1 MSLHSFV
8 AWRYFKARRGF
19 VSVVSTFSLIG
30 ITLGVAALII
40 VMSVMNGF
48 REELMGKILGMSGHA
63 TAHVSY
69 AGEES
74 ANAIAKSL
82 LTLDGVEKTEVYVQ
96 GQALVTN
103 RGGASGV
110 LLRGVNA
117 EQRTAFVFQDGFL
130 LAGDF
135 AKLKQLNTV
144 AIGKDLARR
153 LQATVGSVV
162 NLVAPQGAT
171 TPFGFI
177 PRMQKVRVVAVY
189 DVGMNIYNE
198 AWVFTSTATAQNFL
212 KLGQNVTGIDIQLS
226 DPLSVDDKRGAIGAQ
241 VSEDGAV
248 ITTWK
253 DSNKQFFEALEV
265 EKVSMFIILT
275 LLVAIASFNVLTGQ
289 MMSVNSK
296 RGEIAI
302 LRSMGARRADILKM
316 FAYGGSLIG
325 VIGTLLGL
333 LFGLLIVFNLQC
345 IVSVLEGLFGVA
357 IFSGEAYFLE
367 ELPAVINWHDVA
379 LTVVISI
386 TLSIA
391 AAIEPARRAANLDPV
406 EVLRGE

>member
-1 MSLHSFV
+1 M
-8 AWRYFKARRGF
+8 
-19 VSVVSTFSLIG
+19 
-30 ITLGVAALII
+30 
-40 VMSVMNGF
+40 
-48 REELMGKILGMSGHA
+48 
-63 TAHVSY
+63 
-69 AGEES
+69 
-74 ANAIAKSL
+74 
-82 LTLDGVEKTEVYVQ
+82 
-96 GQALVTN
+96 
-103 RGGASGV
+103 
-110 LLRGVNA
+110 
-117 EQRTAFVFQDGFL
+117 
-130 LAGDF
+130 
-135 AKLKQLNTV
+135 
-144 AIGKDLARR
+144 
-153 LQATVGSVV
+153 
-162 NLVAPQGAT
+162 
-171 TPFGFI
+171 
-177 PRMQKVRVVAVY
+177 VAVY

-226 DPLSVDDKRGAIGAQ
+226 NPLSVEDKRDAIGAQ

-333 LFGLLIVFNLQC
+333 VFGLLIVFNLQG

-379 LTVVISI
+379 LTVIISI